1 MAISATPSSDGK
13 TLTIR
18 VSDRFDFNTHSEL
31 RATYA
36 NSQPRY
42 QLYVLDLRDTTY
54 LDSAAL
60 GMLLQLKEHAGGSP
74 RAVKIRNARP
84 AIKEIL
90 AVANFQN
97 LMTIE

>member
-42 QLYVLDLRDTTY
+42 QLYVLDLRDP
-54 LDSAAL
+54 
-60 GMLLQLKEHAGGSP
+60 G
-74 RAVKIRNARP
+74 
-84 AIKEIL
+84 
-90 AVANFQN
+90 
-97 LMTIE
+97 